1 MKTKIINKKPAGNY
15 TDDYIAT
22 IDTTGWQFAPL
33 YEENFLKPE
42 WTGTEWIETAT
53 EQELEIMNNEKNKT
67 EIKQKYEVH
76 KANGVAFYEDFRA
89 LIVLDVYKGLIS
101 ETQAFFV
108 EKLLKV
114 AFDRINNTGDW
125 KTALFELNQV
135 QPKNET
141 EQKYYGIAIAQI
153 QEYIQNNYKN

>member
-22 IDTTGWQFAPL
+22 IDTTGWEFAPL
-33 YEENFLKPE
+33 YEGNFLKPE
-42 WTGTEWIETAT
+42 WNGTEWKETAT
-53 EQELEIMNNEKNKT
+53 AEEIEFFTTEKIKT

-76 KANGVAFYEDFRA
+76 KAKGIEFYENFRA
-89 LIVLDVYKGLIS
+89 LIVLDIYKGLIT
-101 ETQAFFV
+101 EIQAFFV
-108 EKLLKV
+108 EELLKV

-135 QPKNET
+135 TPKNVT
-141 EQKYYGIAIAQI
+141 EQKYCGIAIAQI
-153 QEYIQNNYKN
+153 QEYIQNNYEN